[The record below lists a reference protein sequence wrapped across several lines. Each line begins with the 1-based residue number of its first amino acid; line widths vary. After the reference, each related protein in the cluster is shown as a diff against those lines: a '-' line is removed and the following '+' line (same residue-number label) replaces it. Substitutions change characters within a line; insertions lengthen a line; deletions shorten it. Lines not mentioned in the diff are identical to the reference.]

1 MEWTEGAPCN
11 CQTLRHHV
19 KVAFGPNSAALAELD
34 RLVGE
39 VERLRGVVELLRE
52 ARAWWPRD
60 PRSPDVP
67 KMNPAAPFL
76 EAIDAALAALEAGE

>member
-39 VERLRGVVELLRE
+39 VERLRGVVEAAKE
-52 ARAWWPRD
+52 MNKVFAPEFVNEERAQEKFMD
-60 PRSPDVP
+60 AVA
-67 KMNPAAPFL
+67 KL
-76 EAIDAALAALEAGE
+76 EGKL